1 MVSVVTQLHFFVF
14 FWGSIKGGVGFLK
27 IQKPIF
33 DPYFGLLITL
43 GDPITLYRTRRDL
56 KVNTYCVKN
65 VWNTFLHGLPSF
77 GTSLLI
83 TSTGMGTW
91 SSHSHIII
99 ISEACWRWR
108 TMRTDFS
115 VPRLVNLHKITPDG
129 IGEQY
134 SVNMVSQGGQ
144 RTVLGPPR
152 VVSSNFLTKSE
163 FLHFVIP
170 SSPLCR
176 PPEKF
181 EKVELDTNRHQKS
194 KLWGSVS
201 DSV

>member
-152 VVSSNFLTKSE
+152 VVSSFFFDQIGVFAFCDTLLPPLSTPRKNRKSR
-163 FLHFVIP
+163 V
-170 SSPLCR
+170 
-176 PPEKF
+176 
-181 EKVELDTNRHQKS
+181 
-194 KLWGSVS
+194 G
-201 DSV
+201 